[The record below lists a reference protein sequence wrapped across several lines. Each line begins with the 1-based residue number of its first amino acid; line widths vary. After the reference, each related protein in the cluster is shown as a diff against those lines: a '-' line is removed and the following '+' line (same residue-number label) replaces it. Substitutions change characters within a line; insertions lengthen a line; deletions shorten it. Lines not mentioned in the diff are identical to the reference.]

1 MSTYHAR
8 IDWRRGADEFKGQ
21 HYSRGHT
28 WAFDEGLTVPA
39 SASPHVV
46 RAPWAVTKAVDP
58 EEAFVASVSSC
69 HMLFFL
75 SYVSRDGYIAE
86 SYEDA
91 ASGVLEKGP
100 SGKVVMT
107 SVTLRPVVTF
117 SGKAPTQAEFDAWHH
132 QAHEECYIA
141 NSVTS
146 KVGVEASFRVR

>member
-1 MSTYHAR
+1 MGLYHAT
-8 IDWRRGADEFKGQ
+8 ISWSRGADEFGGQ

-28 WAFDEGLTVPA
+28 WEFDEGLRVPA

-46 RAPWAVTKAVDP
+46 RAPWHVTKAVDP
-58 EEAFVASVSSC
+58 EEAFVAAVSSC

-75 SYVSRDGYIAE
+75 SYVSRDGFIAE

-91 ASGVLEKGP
+91 ASGVLEKVP

-107 SVTLRPVVTF
+107 SVTLRPIVTF
-117 SGKAPTQAEFDAWHH
+117 SGKVPTQAQFDAWNH

-141 NSVTS
+141 NSVTAE
-146 KVGVEASFRVR
+146 VRVEGSLRSA

>member
-1 MSTYHAR
+1 MGTYHAT
-8 IDWRRGADEFKGQ
+8 IAWSRGADEFTGQ

-28 WAFDEGLTVPA
+28 WKFDEGLTVPA

-46 RAPWAVTKAVDP
+46 RAPWHVTRAVDP
-58 EEAFVASVSSC
+58 EEAFVAAVSSC

-75 SYVSRDGYIAE
+75 SFVSRDGFIAE
-86 SYEDA
+86 SYQDA
-91 ASGVLEKGP
+91 ASGVLEKAP

-117 SGKAPTQAEFDAWHH
+117 RGKVPAQEQFDAWNH

-141 NSVTS
+141 NSVTAE
-146 KVGVEASFRVR
+146 VRVEASLRSV